1 MWILAVRVLLG
12 QATARQGQ
20 AIELHLGI
28 PLPRQTT
35 VLQLRNRWGQV
46 AEIPTG
52 TGYLAGTGYRRIS
65 LSTPPLR
72 GPESGFDTNG
82 GGG

>member
-1 MWILAVRVLLG
+1 MWILAVRVLM
-12 QATARQGQ
+12 
-20 AIELHLGI
+20 
-28 PLPRQTT
+28 
-35 VLQLRNRWGQV
+35 
-46 AEIPTG
+46 G
-52 TGYLAGTGYRRIS
+52 TGYCKAGTGYRRIS